1 MNIAIGSDHAGYA
14 SKEGILKYLKLDNH
28 TITDVGTYS
37 TDSVDYPDIAQKVA
51 TLVSQKKVD
60 RGILL
65 CGTGI
70 GVSIAANKFSGIR
83 AALCNT
89 IELAELSRRHNDA
102 NILSLGA
109 RFHTVQELIEIIKV
123 WLNTPFEGG
132 RHIHRIN
139 KLEIRPAK

>member
-83 AALCNT
+83 
-89 IELAELSRRHNDA
+89 
-102 NILSLGA
+102 
-109 RFHTVQELIEIIKV
+109 
-123 WLNTPFEGG
+123 
-132 RHIHRIN
+132 
-139 KLEIRPAK
+139 

>member
-51 TLVSQKKVD
+51 TLISQKKVD